1 MIIVS
6 SLLKVRIL
14 TALMLLVSVQFFVYD
29 TGIFSQANNL
39 LAGNSAD
46 LKFRLSH
53 PLNYHPVEKKD
64 SYYGNIMFRTL
75 LPETLNVYAVRVQFR
90 TDNNP
95 QTTGDGRFDVS
106 SNYPDSVDAPPHDSL
121 YFIHKL
127 EFLKNYYFKSSKGK
141 LIINYILLPGVK
153 NLANEMEVYSPRRL
167 ENLQRMG
174 NLFYDVWR
182 SVDSTYDFTG
192 INPNN
197 SAFMIFHAGVGRD
210 VDLAS
215 QGLFVGELDLPS
227 IYMGLSTLRSI
238 YGDTTQGYYTNEGLI
253 INHSCMLP
261 EQEYRIVNT
270 TFGDVYLE
278 LGMNGIV
285 VATIGSHL
293 GLPDLFDTET
303 GRTAIGRFGL
313 MDGQSIFSYLGVFPP
328 EPSAWEKQYLGWV
341 NPIVINTGG
350 TYSTKAA
357 SLDVNGNESVYK
369 ILISGKEY
377 FLVENRNR
385 DANNDNQKIYFVNQN
400 GTRDSMTFT
409 KDEDGFN
416 SADIWK
422 LKGSIT
428 DVDELDWSVPGLKN
442 DTANFQGGIL
452 VWHIDENVIDAKI
465 LSNTINTDI
474 NHRGVDVEEAKG
486 SQDIGVVVPTPI
498 GDLISDGFFVDFW
511 YNGNHYRPSNI
522 YRNEFNQTT
531 FPNSKSYSNQNSRV
545 CLSQFSQIAPIMT
558 FTYEVCG
565 NVANITGF
573 PRYVGR
579 DTSGNSHPMGF
590 DFNSN
595 GFDEIFVNIND
606 TLFGFRDNGSPIRVD
621 MPNGYLKDSAS
632 GFAVGFLN
640 YSLSGST
647 KTVVGVSGSKLN
659 LITFNIDTAT
669 SAPIVQSF
677 EAGVGLTTPALFVG
691 NINQATGFNSLFS
704 GTQNGKIAKLKVD
717 SLIISFDSVSG
728 NPIRSLA
735 IKLEGT
741 VPGTY
746 SFIDN
751 SAKYLASSYIYFG
764 GIPLEPNTTPVK
776 ITNDNRILRT
786 AAAGGDTVISNNLG
800 ITSVNSTP
808 TICDINGDGQQE
820 IILTA
825 DNKIFVIN
833 KFGVVLDNFPFSIP
847 NVTTITGGVA
857 VADLNGDNIAEV
869 IFGTGDGRIYA
880 YSINGKVLDGF
891 PLLSGGRIRSTPAII
906 NSGGNFGLLV
916 YSEDGYLYGYKTPW
930 VYAENR
936 ILWRNFLRNAAH
948 TNDGSGSL
956 NPVTVSSLPC
966 LPSDKVYNW
975 PNPSYG
981 KTTNIRYFLNGD
993 VTSVSIKIMDL
1004 SGELVT
1010 TLAGTTNKGLDNEVP
1025 WDISSVQSGIYIAVL
1040 ELSGGCSE
1048 TASIKIAVVK

>member
-1 MIIVS
+1 MIISS
-6 SLLKVRIL
+6 SLIKVRIL
-14 TALMLLVSVQFFVYD
+14 TAVMLLVSVSFFVHQKPV
-29 TGIFSQANNL
+29 FAQANNL
-39 LAGNSAD
+39 LNGKTAG
-46 LKFRLSH
+46 KQFKLSH
-53 PLNYHPVEKKD
+53 PLNYHPESRTESVY
-64 SYYGNIMFRTL
+64 SSMMFRSAV
-75 LPETLNVYAVRVQFR
+75 PETLNVYAIRVQFKP
-90 TDNNP
+90 DNNS

-127 EFLKNYYFKSSKGK
+127 EFLKNYYYKSSKGR
-141 LIINYILLPGVK
+141 LIINYVLLPSVR
-153 NLANEMEVYSPRRL
+153 NLPNEMEVYSPRRT
-167 ENLQRMG
+167 ENLGRMG

-182 SVDSTYDFTG
+182 SADSTIDFSG

-197 SAFMIFHAGVGRD
+197 SAFIIFHAGVGRD

-238 YGDTTQGYYTNEGLI
+238 YGDTTQGYYTNEGTI
-253 INHSCMLP
+253 ISNSCILP

-270 TFGDVYLE
+270 SFGDVYLE

-313 MDGQSIFSYLGVFPP
+313 MDGQAIFSYLGVFPP

-341 NPIVINTGG
+341 EPIVVGTGG
-350 TYSTKAA
+350 TYTTKAA
-357 SLDVNGNESVYK
+357 TLDVNGNESVYK

-385 DANNDNQKIYFVNQN
+385 DAYGNGQTIYFVNQN
-400 GTRDSMTFT
+400 GVRDSMRFT

-416 SADIWK
+416 SSDIWK

-442 DTANFQGGIL
+442 DTANYQGGIL
-452 VWHIDENVIDAKI
+452 VWHIDENVIEAKI
-465 LSNTINTDI
+465 GSNTINTDI
-474 NHRGVDVEEAKG
+474 DHRGVDVEEAKG

-498 GDLISDGFFVDFW
+498 GDIISDGFFVDFW
-511 YNGNHYRPSNI
+511 YNGEHYRPSDI

-531 FPNSKSYSNQNSRV
+531 FPNSKSYSNINSRV
-545 CLSQFSQIAPIMT
+545 CLSAFSQIGPTMT
-558 FTYEVCG
+558 FTYQVCG

-573 PRYVGR
+573 PRYVGI
-579 DTSGNSHPMGF
+579 DTTGNAQPIGF
-590 DFNSN
+590 DYNDNS
-595 GFDEIFVNIND
+595 FDEIFVNIND
-606 TLFGFRDNGSPIRVD
+606 TLFGFRDNGNSIRVD
-621 MPNGYLKDSAS
+621 MPNGFLKDSAS

-640 YSLSGST
+640 YNIGSNNKFVT
-647 KTVVGVSGSKLN
+647 GVSGSRLN
-659 LITFNIDTAT
+659 LISFVIDTAT
-669 SAPIVQSF
+669 GAPLVQSF
-677 EAGVGLTTPALFVG
+677 DAGERLTSPNLIKGTLSQP
-691 NINQATGFNSLFS
+691 NSENRIYI
-704 GTQNGKIAKLKVD
+704 GTQNGRIALFSLD
-717 SLIISFDSVSG
+717 SLTFLFDFVATSKV
-728 NPIRSLA
+728 ISLA
-735 IKLEGT
+735 YSSVFGSY
-741 VPGTY
+741 PDGF
-746 SFIDN
+746 SFISDSN
-751 SAKYLASSYIYFG
+751 KYFASSNITFG
-764 GIPLEPNTTPVK
+764 TNIDPNPVK
-776 ITNDNRILRT
+776 VTSTNRIIRN
-786 AAAGGDTVISNNLG
+786 AATGGDTVISNNLG
-800 ITSVNSTP
+800 ITTVNSTP

-825 DNKIFVIN
+825 DNKIYAIN

-847 NVTTITGGVA
+847 NVSLITSGVA

-869 IFGTGDGRIYA
+869 IFGTGDGRVYA

-891 PLLSGGRIRSTPAII
+891 PINTGGRIRSTPAVV
-906 NSGGNFGLLV
+906 NTGGNFGIMV

-930 VYAENR
+930 AYSDTRV
-936 ILWRNFLRNAAH
+936 LWKNFLRNSAH
-948 TNDGSGSL
+948 TNDGAGSIL
-956 NPVTVSSLPC
+956 SVTGTQPC

-975 PNPSYG
+975 PNPAYG
-981 KTTNIRYFLNGD
+981 KSTNIRYFLNGD
-993 VTSVSIKIMDL
+993 VTGVSIKIMDL

-1010 TLAGTTNKGLDNEVP
+1010 TLAGTTNKGLDNEVQ
-1025 WDISSVQSGIYIAVL
+1025 WDISTVQSGIYIAVL
-1040 ELSGGCSE
+1040 ELNGGCSE